1 MVDIETANVT
11 PVGNWDMTGGDV
23 KVPVPTVDTDA
34 STKKYVDDNV
44 VGITAS
50 STDTLTNK
58 TIDDF
63 SNRIDADEIHIQIR
77 NESGSIMTK
86 GQLVYISGYSVGEN
100 VPLVTLAD
108 ASASSTMPMLA
119 MINDADIANNATGHA
134 TMSGRVFN
142 IDTSA
147 FTAGDT
153 AYVSVTAGALS
164 TRPSGTS
171 DKVQAIGIILRSHA
185 SSGVIQIIGAG
196 RVNDITNDIDHATDL
211 QNVGTNAHSVIDT
224 HLANTSD
231 PHSVTASQ
239 VGLGN
244 VSNVSTDDTAYN
256 ATSWNTNTDSATKN
270 AIRDKVET
278 MDTAIGLNTSK
289 VTNVSTDLSAGTLT
303 ATTIDVN
310 SSDGTNATL
319 VEADTTN
326 AGILGSDKWDEIV
339 ANTSKVSFSKTA
351 IKGVINHGGT
361 AGTARPSNFD
371 SVEWLGTVEPS
382 NAANDDTWIDTT

>member
-23 KVPVPTVDTDA
+23 KVPAPTVDTDA
-34 STKKYVDDNV
+34 STKKYVDDNAAGV
-44 VGITAS
+44 TAT
-50 STDTLTNK
+50 STTTFTNK

-63 SNRIDADEIHIQIR
+63 SNKVDADEIHIKIR
-77 NESGSIMTK
+77 NESGSTMTK
-86 GQLVYISGYSVGEN
+86 GQLVYISGYSVGED

-119 MINDADIANNATGHA
+119 MINDANILNNATGHA

-147 FTAGDT
+147 FSVGDT

-196 RVNDITNDIDHATDL
+196 RVNDITNDIDHDTD
-211 QNVGTNAHSVIDT
+211 II
-224 HLANTSD
+224 
-231 PHSVTASQ
+231 
-239 VGLGN
+239 N
-244 VSNVSTDDTAYN
+244 VSANDHHNESHNIASHSDTT
-256 ATSWNTNTDSATKN
+256 ATGT
-270 AIRDKVET
+270 E
-278 MDTAIGLNTSK
+278 LNTL
-289 VTNVSTDLSAGTLT
+289 TD
-303 ATTIDVN
+303 
-310 SSDGTNATL
+310 
-319 VEADTTN
+319 
-326 AGILGSDKWDEIV
+326 GSDSDSLH
-339 ANTSKVSFSKTA
+339 AHATNDAKVSFTKTNVKA
-351 IKGVINHGGT
+351 TINHGGT
-361 AGTARPSNFD
+361 AGTARPTGFD
-371 SVEWLGTVEPS
+371 SVEWIGTVEPS